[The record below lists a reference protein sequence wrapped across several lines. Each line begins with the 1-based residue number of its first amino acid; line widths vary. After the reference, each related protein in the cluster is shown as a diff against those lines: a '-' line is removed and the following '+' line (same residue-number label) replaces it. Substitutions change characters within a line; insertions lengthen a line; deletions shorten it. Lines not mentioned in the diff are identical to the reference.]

1 MKEIVRYLF
10 IILISFLNIILLF
23 NYSSYEVTSEKYIKN
38 SIEENTNIIDII
50 YSKKFNKNKTI
61 IKVRKK
67 VDKIVSIGK
76 LINKEDIIK
85 QDILNSTISKQIVST
100 MAINIVNSIRD
111 NKYYSLYE
119 LDDYYY
125 LLDNNID
132 NIIESANIPLLY
144 NFKSNILDILKDL
157 GEDIIKDIPSTYK
170 ITKRIPNYKYNIMH
184 YVINYNNR
192 KILISIDIIL
202 FILLIIL
209 YRNKI
214 INNLIIILIISII
227 FTFIIQIYLLTIS
240 NSYINEWSFIK
251 IMFKDYINKTVTLNI
266 FMIIIL
272 IIISSYKVIKNKKAS

>member
-38 SIEENTNIIDII
+38 SIEENTNIIDIV

-202 FILLIIL
+202 LILLIIL

>member
-38 SIEENTNIIDII
+38 SIEENTNIIDIV

-157 GEDIIKDIPSTYK
+157 AEDIIKDIPSTYK

-202 FILLIIL
+202 LILLIIL